1 MSSIL
6 VFETRADLE
15 AVDNLSR
22 FIGMCRDDITVFSGK
37 MEWDHWLWPKLANF
51 TILGANGRSVDPKDK
66 MQEPFL
72 EFAKAYFRYQQGH
85 NPTGT
90 KNETKALK
98 LLEAVLTKVNGVPN
112 ISDLTP
118 EILDLACDLAREH
131 YDSVAYQAGRE
142 LERLAK
148 FVSSKHLING
158 FCAEWVNPI
167 KRKSDNNKIGKAAK
181 ELRDKRLP
189 NQQAVM
195 ALADIF
201 AQEPEHPKDIFTSSV
216 FALLLCAPSRISE
229 VLALPVDCVHEEMD
243 KEGVS
248 RFGLR
253 FYSGKNYGGN
263 VKWVSTPMIP
273 IAKVAI
279 ARLAS
284 ITEQGRA
291 LAKWVLENPHS
302 LYVHENCEKIDI
314 HCPLTRFQ
322 TCAILNLNPRSFSEA
337 GTKLFPYKFQNVDSV
352 TYSEILDYAQK
363 RMPQGFPWVNQKA
376 GVRYDNALF
385 SMTANMLHTTRA
397 NVPFIPWMP
406 TVNIVNNDLSPRESL
421 GDDSSHKS
429 IFDRFGY
436 KLADGSSMKITT
448 HQLRHLM
455 DTMGQR
461 GGLSEEEIAR
471 WAGRADPKQN
481 RTYNHVTEIEQVERL
496 EQYHLESA
504 FNAGQDL
511 KHHEPVTKQEFELLP
526 KGAVHTTIFGFC
538 VHDFVLSPCGKA
550 RDCTNCEEHVC
561 VKKDDER
568 RKRVEARRDDLEAQV
583 TAASDGVKEGLYGAD
598 RWLEYHELS
607 LSRLDE
613 LVRILNDPSVPEGA
627 LVKLKNENSF
637 SHLKRALG
645 RQESVMPPHGT
656 SNERAVMD
664 DLLLLMGGEH
674 NG

>member
-1 MSSIL
+1 M
-6 VFETRADLE
+6 
-15 AVDNLSR
+15 
-22 FIGMCRDDITVFSGK
+22 TVLHSA
-37 MEWDHWLWPKLANF
+37 PA
-51 TILGANGRSVDPKDK
+51 TA
-66 MQEPFL
+66 
-72 EFAKAYFRYQQGH
+72 
-85 NPTGT
+85 
-90 KNETKALK
+90 
-98 LLEAVLTKVNGVPN
+98 
-112 ISDLTP
+112 
-118 EILDLACDLAREH
+118 
-131 YDSVAYQAGRE
+131 
-142 LERLAK
+142 
-148 FVSSKHLING
+148 
-158 FCAEWVNPI
+158 PI

-189 NQQAVM
+189 NLQAVM

-201 AQEPEHPKDIFTSSV
+201 AQESEDPKDIFTSSV

-273 IAKVAI
+273 IARLAI
-279 ARLAS
+279 KRLAS

-291 LAKWVLENPHS
+291 LAKWVSENPHS
-302 LYVHENCEKIDI
+302 LYMHENSEGIDI
-314 HCPLTRFQ
+314 HSPLTRFQ
-322 TCAILNLNPRSFSEA
+322 TCAALNLNPQSFSEA
-337 GTKLFPYKFQNVDSV
+337 GTKLFQYKFKNVDSV
-352 TYSEILDYAQK
+352 TYSELLSYAQK
-363 RMPQGFPWVNQKA
+363 RMPQGFPWVSQRA

-385 SMTANMLHTTRA
+385 SMTANMLHATRA

-406 TVNIVNNDLSPRESL
+406 TVNVVNNDLSPRESL

-436 KLADGSSMKITT
+436 KHADGSSMKITT
-448 HQLRHLM
+448 HQLRHLI

-511 KHHEPVTKQEFELLP
+511 SHHDPVTKREFELIP

-568 RKRVEARRDDLEAQV
+568 RKRVESLRDDAKAQV
-583 TAASDGVKEGLYGAD
+583 SAASEGVDEGLFGAD
-598 RWLEYHELS
+598 RWLEHHELS
-607 LSRLDE
+607 LSRLNE
-613 LVRILNDPSVPEGA
+613 LVGILNDPHVPEGS

-637 SHLKRALG
+637 SHLRRALG
-645 RQESVMPPHGT
+645 RQKSVVTVKG
-656 SNERAVMD
+656 NVDERAVTD
-664 DLLLLMGGEH
+664 DLLLLMGGKH
-674 NG
+674 VG